1 MALKLCYSQ
10 SFRRDI
16 ARLTDYLTRVAG
28 EQTANAFAIRLK
40 ARCEGLPRAPGKGAP
55 YGRKP
60 DVRKINEGPYK
71 IFYRVT
77 ETEIVILRLWDGR
90 RGSEPYLPRK

>member
-1 MALKLCYSQ
+1 MALDLYYSQ

-16 ARLTDYLTRVAG
+16 ARLTGYLTKAAG

-40 ARCEGLPRAPGKGAP
+40 TRCEGLPHAPGKGTP
-55 YGRKP
+55 YGRRQ
-60 DVRKINEGPYK
+60 DVCKINEGPYK

-77 ETEIVILRLWDGR
+77 DSEIVILRLWDGR
-90 RGSEPYLPRK
+90 RGTEPYLPRK